1 MTPQFFTSLFKR
13 KSSYLLLIGLLCK
26 FAEETPVKRPL
37 MITKEILYPIDT
49 ANFKW
54 IRDNGFVYVDKTAF
68 IHSLIKNKGK
78 YYFLARPRRFGK
90 SLFLDTVAEYFSGN
104 RRLFKGLAIDN
115 LNPGEWE
122 SHPVLR
128 LNMSG
133 SNFQNRGDLT
143 EHIQHQLS
151 SIIEKNNLNVGYISA
166 PSRFSDILYE
176 SYKKTGKRVVV
187 LIDEYDAP
195 LSSTIDNPELQE
207 LYREQL
213 HGLYSV
219 LKNAEAYI
227 HFCFLTGV
235 TRYGKVSVFSGLN
248 NLNDITFDNEYAG
261 ICGITESELHEY
273 YDPGVEILAGTLKS
287 TKEEIYEKLKF
298 NYDGYHFS
306 SSLLDVYNPY
316 SINHVFSK
324 KEFEDYWCQSGVP
337 TILSKSL
344 LLNDFDVSRLNGM
357 KVQKS
362 ALSDL
367 SMYASNPIPLF
378 YQTGYLTLK
387 AYDSRR
393 QRYTLG
399 YPNRE
404 VESGI
409 LNNIL
414 SLYLPYAN
422 DKEGLIYD
430 MEDALE
436 AGEPELFV
444 KVMNDFL
451 SGIPNQLH
459 KYVDKYENYYH
470 TIFYCLTKLM
480 GLDVHAEYST
490 SEGFIDILV
499 KTRNYIYIIELKVNG
514 TAEDAMHQIEEKH
527 YAAPFASDSRHLL
540 KIGIGFSS
548 ETHNVSSVLIN

>member
-1 MTPQFFTSLFKR
+1 M
-13 KSSYLLLIGLLCK
+13 
-26 FAEETPVKRPL
+26 E
-37 MITKEILYPIDT
+37 KEILYPIDT
-49 ANFKW
+49 ANFKNV
-54 IRDNGFVYVDKTAF
+54 IENGFVYVDKTRY
-68 IHSLIKNKGK
+68 IHSLTRTKGT

-90 SLFLDTVAEYFSGN
+90 SLFLDTMAEFFQGHRN
-104 RRLFKGLAIDN
+104 LFRGLAIDR
-115 LNPGEWE
+115 LMPEDWE
-122 SHPVLR
+122 SYPVIR

-133 SNFQNRGDLT
+133 KAYNEKSDLT
-143 EHIQHQLS
+143 TKVEAQLT
-151 SIIEKNNLNVGYISA
+151 NLENSLQLA
-166 PSRFSDILYE
+166 PSDRDFEERFEDLIRNAAE
-176 SYKKTGKRVVV
+176 KYKRNVVI

-219 LKNAEAYI
+219 LKNAEAHI

-261 ICGITESELHEY
+261 ICGITEEELHEY
-273 YDPGVEILAGTLKS
+273 YDAGVEVLADTFKT

-306 SSLLDVYNPY
+306 SSLLDVYNPF
-316 SINHVFSK
+316 SINYVFSK
-324 KEFEDYWCQSGVP
+324 REFEDYWCRSGVP

-344 LLNDFDVSRLNGM
+344 LHNDFDVSKLNGM

-362 ALSDL
+362 ELSDL
-367 SMYASNPIPLF
+367 SMYDTNPIPLF

-387 AYDSRR
+387 AYDSKR
-393 QRYTLG
+393 QRFTLG

-404 VESGI
+404 VEGGIMRNI
-409 LNNIL
+409 LNV
-414 SLYLPYAN
+414 YLNA
-422 DKEGLIYD
+422 GGSRRGTIYD

-436 AGEPELFV
+436 AGEPEQFV
-444 KVMNDFL
+444 KLMNTFL
-451 SGIPNQLH
+451 ADIPNQLH
-459 KYVDKYENYYH
+459 RYVAKYENYYH

-480 GLDVHAEYST
+480 GLDVEAEYST

-499 KTRNYIYIIELKVNG
+499 KTADYIYVIELKING
-514 TAEDAMHQIEEKH
+514 TADDAMRQIEERH
-527 YAAPFASDSRHLL
+527 YTAPFSADHRRMI
-540 KIGIGFSS
+540 KIGLGFSA
-548 ETHNVSSVLIN
+548 ETHSISSSLIQ